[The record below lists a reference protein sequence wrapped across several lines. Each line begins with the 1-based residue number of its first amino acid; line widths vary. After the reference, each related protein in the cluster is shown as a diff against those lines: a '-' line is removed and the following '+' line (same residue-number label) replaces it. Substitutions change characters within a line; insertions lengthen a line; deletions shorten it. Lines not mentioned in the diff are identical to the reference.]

1 MRLIDLSVVLEPDTL
16 SDIPLM
22 RPHFT
27 YTDHQQG
34 ALEMMKTFGCD
45 RSELPEGGLCADTR
59 ISLVDHSGTH
69 MDAPWHYAPTMNNG
83 EPASTID
90 EIPLEWC
97 WGNGVC
103 IHFQDKPDGYKVMPE
118 DLERYFAQIDY
129 RLQPLDIVLLHTGA
143 DRKYGRP
150 DYGLT
155 GCGMGRDATLWLLRQ
170 GVKVVGTDA
179 WSWDVPLPLIAKEYA
194 RTRDPSILWEGHL
207 AGMEMQYFQMEKL
220 TNLGQLPAVG
230 FQVLCFPIKILRGSA
245 GWVRPVAVLD

>member
-1 MRLIDLSVVLEPDTL
+1 MKLIDLSVVLEPDTL

-34 ALEMMKTFGCD
+34 AEEMVKTFGCD
-45 RSELPEGGLCADTR
+45 RSVLPKDGMCADTR
-59 ISLVDHSGTH
+59 ITCVDHSGTH

-83 EPASTID
+83 EPASTIE

-118 DLERYFAQIDY
+118 DLEAYFDRIGY
-129 RLQPLDIVLLHTGA
+129 RLKPLDIVLLHTGA
-143 DRKYGRP
+143 DKKYGTAE
-150 DYGLT
+150 YGLT

-194 RTRDPSILWEGHL
+194 RTHDPRIIWEGHL
-207 AGMEMQYFQMEKL
+207 AGMEMQYFQMEKM
-220 TNLGQLPAVG
+220 TNLGELPATG
-230 FQVLCFPIKILRGSA
+230 FQVLCFPVKIKHGSA
-245 GWVRPVAVLD
+245 GWVRPIAVLP